1 MLDRERRTR
10 QTKYA
15 DAALVA
21 SATTRELQRAQ
32 LPPTPRLLA
41 LAQRTRTVVSS
52 SEVSYFGKR
61 ENVNL
66 GPYAVRMARDPAPA
80 SDTEYWRPF
89 LEGTNPTVRMW
100 RRMRQVLGRIPKS
113 PRCKTC
119 QAPFEGPFKSI
130 FVLLGKEPFV
140 KNPRYC
146 RSCYRGLTEKKGGAE
161 VQLSMLFADVRG
173 STPLAER
180 LGPANL
186 AKVMDRFYSTG
197 VEILIRHDALVERFM
212 GDQVVGY
219 FFPGFAGP
227 NHARAAIRAG
237 LELLRATGHTPGE
250 EPWVSVGI
258 GVHTGEAFVGTVG
271 TEILEFTAL
280 GEEVNLAARL
290 VSAAAAGEL
299 VASEA
304 AFAAAGMTTQVER
317 RQLQL
322 KGVSS
327 LADVRILDARA
338 TVPTD

>member
-1 MLDRERRTR
+1 MV
-10 QTKYA
+10 K
-15 DAALVA
+15 
-21 SATTRELQRAQ
+21 
-32 LPPTPRLLA
+32 LA
-41 LAQRTRTVVSS
+41 
-52 SEVSYFGKR
+52 
-61 ENVNL
+61 
-66 GPYAVRMARDPAPA
+66 PYSVRMARDSTPVFGV
-80 SDTEYWRPF
+80 DDWRAF
-89 LEGTNPTVRMW
+89 LEGTLPTVRVW
-100 RRMRQVLGRIPKS
+100 RRVRQVSGRIPRS

-119 QAPFEGPFKSI
+119 QAPFEGPFKTI
-130 FVLLGKEPFV
+130 LALLGKEPFA

-146 RSCYRGLTEKKGGAE
+146 RACYRWLTEKKGGAE

-173 STPLAER
+173 STPLGER
-180 LGPANL
+180 VGATNL

-197 VEILIRHDALVERFM
+197 VDILIRHDALVERFM

-250 EPWVSVGI
+250 EPWVPVGV

-271 TEILEFTAL
+271 TDILEFTAM

-290 VSAAAAGEL
+290 ASAAAAGEL
-299 VASEA
+299 VASDAVFE
-304 AFAAAGMTTQVER
+304 AAGMKTHVEK

-327 LADVRILDARA
+327 LANVRILDALA